1 MPWIGLD
8 DLVEVYVHALTG
20 TSLQGAVNAVA
31 PEQVTNTEFTR
42 ALGRALQ
49 RPTFLDV
56 PEFALRLLPG
66 RMAQEALL
74 ASERVLPEVLMRSGF
89 PFSQPTLAGVLATLP
104 K

>member
-1 MPWIGLD
+1 LD
-8 DLVEVYVHALTG
+8 DLVEVYVHALNNP
-20 TSLQGAVNAVA
+20 SLRGAVNAVA

-42 ALGRALQ
+42 ALGRALG

-56 PEFALRLLPG
+56 PEFALRLMPG

-74 ASERVLPEVLMRSGF
+74 ASERVLPEVLMRVGF
-89 PFSQPTLAGVLATLP
+89 NYRQPTLAGVLATLP